1 MAEDKETASLEIALE
16 KVCYIIIKAREF
28 DAKEEGEEEEEGS
41 NAADDSE
48 REILLDFPNDPTY
61 LELRS
66 FLESLNRDEYVD
78 LLALVWLGR
87 GDYTADEW
95 PEVITEARSVAAE
108 RHTGPTADYLLGIPL
123 LADFLEEGLN
133 ALGFSCEDTERE
145 HL

>member
-1 MAEDKETASLEIALE
+1 MAEDNPTASLEIDLE

-87 GDYTADEW
+87 GDYTVEEW
-95 PEVITEARSVAAE
+95 PEVISEARGIVDKKA
-108 RHTGPTADYLLGIPL
+108 PDYLLGIPL

-133 ALGFSCEDTERE
+133 ALGLSCEDTERE

>member
-1 MAEDKETASLEIALE
+1 MAEDDKEAPSLEIAVE

-28 DAKEEGEEEEEGS
+28 DAKEEGDEDSGS
-41 NAADDSE
+41 NTADDGE
-48 REILLDFPNDPTY
+48 REILLDFPDDPTY

-66 FLESLNRDEYVD
+66 FLESLNHDEFVD

-87 GDYTADEW
+87 GDYTVEEW
-95 PEVITEARSVAAE
+95 QEVIAEARGIVDKKAPE
-108 RHTGPTADYLLGIPL
+108 YLLGIPL

-133 ALGFSCEDTERE
+133 ALGLSCEDEERE

>member
-1 MAEDKETASLEIALE
+1 MSDPADEAPTLSIPPE

-28 DAKEEGEEEEEGS
+28 DVKEEGEEEEEGS
-41 NAADDSE
+41 NTADDAE
-48 REILLDFPNDPTY
+48 REILLDFPSDPTY

-66 FLESLNRDEYVD
+66 FLESLNRDEFVD

-87 GDYTADEW
+87 GDYTVDEW
-95 PEVITEARSVAAE
+95 DEVINEARRILDKKA
-108 RHTGPTADYLLGIPL
+108 PDYLLGIPL

-133 ALGFSCEDTERE
+133 ALGLSCADEERE

>member
-1 MAEDKETASLEIALE
+1 MASLEIALE
-16 KVCYIIIKAREF
+16 KVCFIIIKAREF

-41 NAADDSE
+41 NTADDSE

-78 LLALVWLGR
+78 LLGLVWLGR
-87 GDYTADEW
+87 GDYTAEEW
-95 PEVITEARSVAAE
+95 PEVISEARGIVDKKA
-108 RHTGPTADYLLGIPL
+108 PDYLLGIPL

-133 ALGFSCEDTERE
+133 ALGLSCEDIERE

>member
-1 MAEDKETASLEIALE
+1 MAEDNETASLEIDLE

-41 NAADDSE
+41 NTADDSE

-95 PEVITEARSVAAE
+95 PEVIAEARSVVDKKA
-108 RHTGPTADYLLGIPL
+108 PDYLLGIPL
-123 LADFLEEGLN
+123 LSDFLEEGLN
-133 ALGFSCEDTERE
+133 ALGLSCADTERE

>member
-1 MAEDKETASLEIALE
+1 MAEDNPTASLEIDLE

-87 GDYTADEW
+87 GDYTVEEW
-95 PEVITEARSVAAE
+95 PEVISEARGIVDKKA
-108 RHTGPTADYLLGIPL
+108 PDYLLGIPL

-133 ALGFSCEDTERE
+133 ALRLSCEDTERE

>member
-1 MAEDKETASLEIALE
+1 MAEDNPTASLEIDLE

-87 GDYTADEW
+87 GDYTVEEW
-95 PEVITEARSVAAE
+95 PEVISEARGIVDKKA
-108 RHTGPTADYLLGIPL
+108 PDYLLGIPL

>member
-1 MAEDKETASLEIALE
+1 MAEDNPTASLEIDLE
-16 KVCYIIIKAREF
+16 KVCFIIIKAREF

-87 GDYTADEW
+87 GDYTVEEW
-95 PEVITEARSVAAE
+95 PEVISEARGIVDKKA
-108 RHTGPTADYLLGIPL
+108 PDYLLGIPL

-133 ALGFSCEDTERE
+133 ALGLSCEDTERE